1 MEASMSTRLSEP
13 RGKRPEK
20 GDVATRKVS
29 YAAAGLMA
37 FLIVSAG
44 VLYAVFAA
52 VVPADRTPAFR
63 EFPSPKLEADP
74 TAELRAL
81 QDKQRKALS
90 SYRWMDATR
99 TLIGIPVE
107 RAMAIIAAR
116 GDQAYAPIAAKPG
129 ARP

>member
-1 MEASMSTRLSEP
+1 MEARMSKP
-13 RGKRPEK
+13 RGKQLEK

-29 YAAAGLMA
+29 YVAAGLIA

-63 EFPSPKLEADP
+63 EFPSPRLQADP
-74 TAELRAL
+74 AAELRAL
-81 QDKQRKALS
+81 QDKQRKELS
-90 SYRWMDATR
+90 SYRWMDSSR
-99 TLIGIPVE
+99 TLIGMPVE
-107 RAMAIIAAR
+107 RAMAIVAAR
-116 GDQAYAPIAAKPG
+116 GDQAYAPIEAKPG

>member
-1 MEASMSTRLSEP
+1 MREP
-13 RGKRPEK
+13 RAKRLEK

-29 YAAAGLMA
+29 YVAAGLMA

-52 VVPADRTPAFR
+52 VAPANRTPACR
-63 EFPSPKLEADP
+63 EFALPRLQADP

-81 QDKQRKALS
+81 QDKQHKELS
-90 SYRWMDATR
+90 SYRWMDSSR

-116 GDQAYAPIAAKPG
+116 GDKAYAPIEAKTG
-129 ARP
+129 AQP